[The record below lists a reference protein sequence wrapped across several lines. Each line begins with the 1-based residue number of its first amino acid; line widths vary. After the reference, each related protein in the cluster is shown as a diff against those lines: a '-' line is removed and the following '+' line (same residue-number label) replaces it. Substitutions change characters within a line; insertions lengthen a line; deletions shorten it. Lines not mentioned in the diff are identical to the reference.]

1 MSEQQYTIWAYSP
14 SLNITQREI
23 NLEGM
28 KYNPVRDQATADLWA
43 QSLAQRLNSQGSN
56 GATDW
61 VGRVLYERMG
71 LDNWIAN
78 QNSQTL
84 APQQQQGD

>member
-1 MSEQQYTIWAYSP
+1 MSEQHYTIWAYSP

-28 KYNPVRDQATADLWA
+28 KYNPVLDEATANLWA
-43 QSLAQRLNSQGSN
+43 QSLAIRLNQQGSN

-61 VGRVLYERMG
+61 VGRVLFETMG
-71 LDNWIAN
+71 LSNFIAN

-84 APQQQQGD
+84 APEQQQGD

>member
-23 NLEGM
+23 NLEGGQ
-28 KYNPVRDQATADLWA
+28 YTPVRDEATANLWA
-43 QSLAQRLNSQGSN
+43 QSLAQRLNQQGSN
-56 GATDW
+56 GARDW
-61 VGRVLYERMG
+61 QGRVLWERMG
-71 LDNWIAN
+71 LANWIAN

-84 APQQQQGD
+84 APEQQQGD

>member
-1 MSEQQYTIWAYSP
+1 MAEQHYTIWAYSA
-14 SLNITQREI
+14 STNTTQREI

-28 KYNPVRDQATADLWA
+28 QYNPVRDQATADLWA
-43 QSLAQRLNSQGSN
+43 ESFAIRLNQQGSN

-61 VGRVLYERMG
+61 VGRVLFERMG
-71 LDNWIAN
+71 LDNFIAN

-84 APQQQQGD
+84 APEQQQGD

>member
-1 MSEQQYTIWAYSP
+1 MSEQHYTIWAYSP

-43 QSLAQRLNSQGSN
+43 QSLAIRLNQQGSN
-56 GATDW
+56 GARDW
-61 VGRVLYERMG
+61 VGRVLFETMG
-71 LDNWIAN
+71 LSNFIEN
-78 QNSQTL
+78 QNSQQL
-84 APQQQQGD
+84 APEQQQGD

>member
-1 MSEQQYTIWAYSP
+1 MSEQHYTIWAYSP

-28 KYNPVRDQATADLWA
+28 KYNPVRDEATANLWA
-43 QSLAQRLNSQGSN
+43 QSLAIRLNQQGSN

-61 VGRVLYERMG
+61 VGRVLFETMG
-71 LDNWIAN
+71 LSNFIEN
-78 QNSQTL
+78 QNSQSL
-84 APQQQQGD
+84 APEQQQGD

>member
-1 MSEQQYTIWAYSP
+1 MQEKHYTIWAYSP

-28 KYNPVRDQATADLWA
+28 KYNPVLDEKTADLWA
-43 QSLAQRLNSQGSN
+43 ESFAMRLNQQGSN

-61 VGRVLYERMG
+61 VGRVLFETMG
-71 LDNWIAN
+71 LSNFIAS
-78 QNSQTL
+78 QNAQQLS
-84 APQQQQGD
+84 PQQQSGD